1 MNSSYLN
8 KDLDYGE
15 ILKTICY
22 LKEPKLIIEFGIL
35 EGYSLDKFI
44 ENTNNN
50 TKIKAYDIFD
60 KFNGNHADIILMKK
74 KYEIFKNVEILE
86 GNFYDSNKIINNI
99 DILHIDIANDKN
111 VYDYAIKNYLP
122 KLSNNGIM
130 IFEGGSKERDEV
142 YWMNKYNKEKIN
154 PYLENLDVKI
164 IGQNPSMTIIRKNIL
179 N

>member
-60 KFNGNHADIILMKK
+60 KFNGNHADLTLMKK
-74 KYEIFKNVEILE
+74 KYDIFKNVEILE
-86 GNFYDSNKIINNI
+86 GNFYDSDKIINDI

-111 VYDYAIKNYLP
+111 VYDYALKNYLP

-130 IFEGGSKERDEV
+130 ILEGGSKERDEV

-164 IGQNPSMTIIRKNIL
+164 IGQNPSMTIIRKII
-179 N
+179 

>member
-60 KFNGNHADIILMKK
+60 KFNEKK
-74 KYEIFKNVEILE
+74 I
-86 GNFYDSNKIINNI
+86 
-99 DILHIDIANDKN
+99 
-111 VYDYAIKNYLP
+111 
-122 KLSNNGIM
+122 
-130 IFEGGSKERDEV
+130 
-142 YWMNKYNKEKIN
+142 
-154 PYLENLDVKI
+154 
-164 IGQNPSMTIIRKNIL
+164 
-179 N
+179 